1 MRGWGKRVGMM
12 GWGRRVGIRVS
23 TRGRRV
29 RMRGWWGM
37 RVGIKV
43 WGRNTLECVGVHWSE
58 LECIR
63 VS

>member
-1 MRGWGKRVGMM
+1 M
-12 GWGRRVGIRVS
+12 GIRVG

-29 RMRGWWGM
+29 GMRGWWGM
-37 RVGIKV
+37 RVGIKG
-43 WGRNTLECVGVHWSE
+43 WGRNTPECVGVHWSE